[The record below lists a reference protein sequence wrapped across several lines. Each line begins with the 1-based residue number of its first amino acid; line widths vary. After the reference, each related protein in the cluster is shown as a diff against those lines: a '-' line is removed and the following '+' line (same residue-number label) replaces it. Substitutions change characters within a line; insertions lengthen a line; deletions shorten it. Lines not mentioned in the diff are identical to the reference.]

1 LAVRLGVEP
10 ELDQGA
16 AYIEGWLEALKSDK
30 SLIFKAAA
38 EAQKAVD
45 FVLAAADA
53 DTIAE
58 DARAQPCAV
67 AHASMAIRHLG
78 CSATNASHGP

>member
-1 LAVRLGVEP
+1 MAEIGACFLAVHLGVEP
-10 ELDQGA
+10 EFDQSA

-30 SLIFKAAA
+30 GLIFKAAT

-53 DTIAE
+53 QTMAE
-58 DARAQPCAV
+58 EGRDAA
-67 AHASMAIRHLG
+67 
-78 CSATNASHGP
+78 

>member
-1 LAVRLGVEP
+1 VVEIGACLLAVRLGMEP
-10 ELDQGA
+10 EFDQSA
-16 AYIEGWLEALKSDK
+16 VYIEGWLEALKSDK
-30 SLIFKAAA
+30 GLIFKAAA

-58 DARAQPCAV
+58 DDRAA
-67 AHASMAIRHLG
+67 A
-78 CSATNASHGP
+78 